1 MPEDADS
8 LNRRGQQAWNDAL
21 LAARIAR
28 IGGPAIGGIWLKAR
42 AGGVRDRFLEIVRAE
57 LPPSMP
63 WIRLPVGAT
72 AAVLHGS
79 VDLAASA
86 QLGRPVAMRG
96 LLAAADG
103 GVLVIPMAERL
114 DPAAA
119 ALIAMALDQGCHAD
133 PLGRQQAAVSTR
145 FQILA
150 IDEAAEDEQA
160 APRALTDRL
169 ALRVDLDAVAWRQT
183 AAPGSE
189 AASTGLPPARLGEDA
204 LQLLALLAQA
214 AGNPS
219 LHLLRHLALVAR
231 LHAAAFGRGMVGAAD
246 IEASLRLC
254 LGVQVNAAPE
264 QPQDGDAESAPAPDA
279 MPPTQAGQPGPPDG
293 ESPEQDD
300 DRPQPATPTEDPAL
314 QEWLSAVE
322 AGCVDA
328 LPAITAQRI
337 AARSGIQ
344 AGKAGAIQRN
354 TRRGRPFAIAQSP
367 PFPDARPDL
376 AATLRSAAP
385 WQRIRA
391 IRRQESVADQG
402 LTPRLL
408 VGSQDFRYLRRRHAT
423 PSTAIFLVDASGS
436 TALERLGETK
446 GAIEKLLARC
456 YVRRDEV
463 ALIAFRGT
471 VARLIL
477 PPTRSLTLAKRT
489 LAGLPGGGPTPL
501 VSGLDLGLD
510 LALTVRRQG
519 GSPVLVLLTDGS
531 GNIARDGSPDRARA
545 RDELQ
550 RIAAL
555 YRGLNLH
562 TICIDIAR
570 RPREQVASLAA
581 DLGADLHVLRQAEAG
596 RLSDLVY
603 SSMRGAEPC

>member
-1 MPEDADS
+1 MPEDADD
-8 LNRRGQQAWNDAL
+8 LNRRGQQAWTDAL
-21 LAARIAR
+21 LAARIAS

-42 AGGVRDRFLEIVRAE
+42 AGGVRDRFLDMLRAN
-57 LPPSMP
+57 LPAAMP
-63 WIRLPVGAT
+63 WVRLPVGAT
-72 AAVLHGS
+72 AATLHGS

-103 GVLVIPMAERL
+103 GILVIPMAERL

-119 ALIAMALDQGCHAD
+119 ALIAMALDQRGHAH
-133 PLGRQQAAVSTR
+133 PLGRQQAAVQTR
-145 FQILA
+145 FHILA
-150 IDEAAEDEQA
+150 IDEAAEDEEA
-160 APRALTDRL
+160 APRALADRL
-169 ALRVDLDAVAWRQT
+169 ALRVDLDAVAWGQT
-183 AAPGSE
+183 ATSGSVE
-189 AASTGLPPARLGEDA
+189 GSTGLPPARLGDDA
-204 LQLLALLAQA
+204 LQLLALLAEA
-214 AGNPS
+214 SGNPS
-219 LHLLRHLALVAR
+219 LHGLRHLALVAR
-231 LHAAAFGRGMVGAAD
+231 LHAALCGREMVGAAD

-254 LGVQVNAAPE
+254 LGVQVHAAPD
-264 QPQDGDAESAPAPDA
+264 QPRDGDAENAPAPEA
-279 MPPTQAGQPGPPDG
+279 MPPAQSEQSGPPGGESREPDG
-293 ESPEQDD
+293 EDGPPPS
-300 DRPQPATPTEDPAL
+300 APTQDPAL

-328 LPAITAQRI
+328 LPAITAQRT

-344 AGKAGAIQRN
+344 PGKAGAIQRN

-391 IRRQESVADQG
+391 TRRQETGADQG
-402 LTPRLL
+402 KAPRLL

-519 GSPVLVLLTDGS
+519 GSPILVLLTDGS
-531 GNIARDGSPDRARA
+531 GNIARDGSPDRPRA

-550 RIAAL
+550 RIATL

-603 SSMRGAEPC
+603 SSMRGA